1 MYKEHKRIYGVDS
14 VRKITYILLILIF
27 CPTLASN
34 YTFIKYSV
42 IIDVFGEINERNEIT
57 IKNNGNEPIKEFS
70 LDISGDIEIKNCSSD
85 YILTKRRGI
94 SHVTILF
101 SKPLLFN
108 EKGTVKID
116 YKINDLVTRVDDKFI
131 LSTNFA
137 PVVPIYNFSLLVQ
150 LPPGYGLV
158 SSMPQTLITGRS
170 PVVPVPD
177 TLYTDGQRIL
187 LKWERNSLKYPFYV
201 TVIFKEVLSGK
212 KEGVIDRGIKGFSLG
227 FVFLALLVGIG
238 VGYFVGIKRG
248 KVKLDLEEEGLKI
261 IEEIEKAGGDI
272 LQEELPKLT
281 GFSRPKISRLISDLV
296 EKGIIEKEEYK
307 RTYRLKLKKK
317 P

>member
-1 MYKEHKRIYGVDS
+1 MSGVDS
-14 VRKITYILLILIF
+14 VRKFTLLLLILVS
-27 CPTLASN
+27 CPILASN

-42 IIDVFGEINERNEIT
+42 EIDVFGEVTEKNEII
-57 IKNNGNEPIKEFS
+57 IKNNGNEPIKEFN

-101 SKPLLFN
+101 SKPLLLN
-108 EKGTVKID
+108 EKETVKID
-116 YKINDLVTRVDDKFI
+116 YKINDLVTRVDDTYI

-137 PVVPIYNFSLLVQ
+137 PVVPIYNFSLLVD

-187 LKWERNSLKYPFYV
+187 LKWERDYLKYPFSV
-201 TVIFKEVLSGK
+201 TVIFKEILFSTG
-212 KEGVIDRGIKGFSLG
+212 EGVIYRGINGFSMG

-238 VGYFVGIKRG
+238 VGYFVGFKKSKINF
-248 KVKLDLEEEGLKI
+248 LDLEEEGLKI

-272 LQEELPKLT
+272 LQEELPKIT

-296 EKGIIEKEEYK
+296 EREIIEKEEYK